1 MFLFCSFK
9 GKSQPGWQKARKTG
23 VFDGRAADATH
34 ARECDEPVSA
44 GSRHQPQMCRL
55 GEACH
60 IMHCREGS
68 GVMRPISL
76 HFRRC
81 GSQ

>member
-44 GSRHQPQMCRL
+44 DSRHQPQMCRL
-55 GEACH
+55 GEV
-60 IMHCREGS
+60 EGFEKPKS
-68 GVMRPISL
+68 ISAGAAPSRL
-76 HFRRC
+76 
-81 GSQ
+81 